1 MQKLSI
7 LFVALLLW
15 LSPQLLQA
23 QTASERRQAK
33 LKAETSLADFESDDP
48 IFKNYVIPDAWK
60 NRSAVIIAERVEL
73 EYGVPKPQRIA
84 GKQRRMVLLQ
94 DQGAVERF
102 GSYYFEDTKQ
112 NRTGIRIIKPNGEVK
127 NIDMSQA
134 VPVDEETVE
143 RTSTFLGTYQR
154 SSYEQKKIA
163 LPGLEVGDIIDVVL
177 AYEEN
182 VTTYFYPHCFSMME
196 IPFQAEYPI
205 LNKAIQFT
213 LKRGNTINAISTL
226 SAPQL
231 KELGSVDQGKG
242 AGRQQVYAANASMIE
257 EDTTNTSFTYSNR
270 VQPRLKVGVC
280 ETKNAEGDEF
290 VGEMGKVKKEVT
302 PSEIQTKM
310 RNSMTYR
317 SYNRSTSVGRTT
329 IMAFYADNTGNYYA
343 KKGYAAMLGNLKRQ
357 NVDPLD
363 ALDILYYQIR
373 HDFYFGKYNYYLNRL
388 SDELFASIVLESVRI
403 SKLPVEC
410 KFIVAPGV
418 NITAAENLLNRREL
432 YWFLKAKS
440 GGKTRVYYPISRH
453 GIVSEPIW
461 QLDGVKAQVIEMDK
475 VAKDFRPSF
484 FTPVPAKAEDNYA
497 KVSSEIKIEE
507 GSDLE
512 FNSTYTYA
520 GMSRANISGY
530 LLRFEEIEEED
541 LKYLN
546 KKLPLKMQPKV
557 SASAKRAKKQEEA
570 GVAFNQQENLRK
582 KKEDLEKRLKR
593 TYEVKEYKDYKII
606 QTGRYS
612 ESRELIFT
620 QNFVASDLLVKAGN
634 NLILNVGMLA
644 GEFSKVDTAKRRVH
658 DIFYDYP
665 ATYEWEYRMEVPAG
679 YEADGLDGVAT
690 LVSNKA
696 GIFEAKAS
704 MEGRTL
710 KVNIRRVYL
719 QSKMSASDWNEMVAF
734 YNAGSQFNQKKV
746 VFRKL

>member
-7 LFVALLLW
+7 FLGALLLW

-23 QTASERRQAK
+23 QTASERRQAR
-33 LKAETSLADFESDDP
+33 LKAESSLADFESDDP

-73 EYGVPKPQRIA
+73 EYGVPKPQRVA

-102 GSYYFEDTKQ
+102 GSFYFEDTKQ

-127 NIDMSQA
+127 IIDLTQA

-143 RTSTFLGTYQR
+143 RTATFLGTYQR

-163 LPGLEVGDIIDVVL
+163 IPGLEVGDVIDVVL

-182 VTTYFYPHCFSMME
+182 VTTYFFPYCFSMME
-196 IPFQAEYPI
+196 IPFEAEYPI
-205 LNKAIQFT
+205 LNKAVQFT

-226 SAPQL
+226 GAPEL
-231 KELGSVDQGKG
+231 KELASVEQGKG
-242 AGRQQVYAANASMIE
+242 VGRQQVYAASASMIE
-257 EDTTNTSFTYSNR
+257 EDTTNTSFTYGNR
-270 VQPRLKVGVC
+270 VESRIKVGVC

-290 VGEMGKVKKEVT
+290 VGEMGKVKKKVT
-302 PSEIQTKM
+302 PDEIQTKM
-310 RNSMTYR
+310 RNSMNYR
-317 SYNRSTSVGRTT
+317 TYNRSTSVGRTSV
-329 IMAFYADNTGNYYA
+329 MAFYADNTGSYFA
-343 KKGYAAMLGNLKRQ
+343 KKGYSAMLANLKRQ
-357 NVDPLD
+357 NVDPLE

-432 YWFLKAKS
+432 YWFLKAKA

-475 VAKDFRPSF
+475 VGKDHRPSF
-484 FTPVPAKAEDNYA
+484 FTPVPSKAEDNYA
-497 KVSSEIKIEE
+497 RVSSDIKIVE

-520 GMSRANISGY
+520 GMSRASLSGY
-530 LLRFEEIEEED
+530 ILRFEEIEEED

-557 SASAKRAKKQEEA
+557 TASAKRAKKQEEA

-593 TYEVKEYKDYKII
+593 TYEVKEYKGYKII

-612 ESRELIFT
+612 EARELVFT
-620 QNFVASDLLVKAGN
+620 QNFVAGDLLVKAGN

-644 GEFSKVDTAKRRVH
+644 GEFSKVDTSKQRVH
-658 DIFYDYP
+658 DIYYDYP
-665 ATYEWEYRMEVPAG
+665 ATYEWEYKLEVPEG

-719 QSKMSASDWNEMVAF
+719 QSKMPVSDWNEMVAF